1 MADAISMPSSRKP
14 TPKNALFLLL
24 SLVGMAAGGA
34 GQQGSI
40 GSLFQMII
48 RWSIIGGGLIA
59 TAAAAITAVTSNFTL
74 IDTGVP
80 ALDLMITGGLVLL
93 VGFFMIKGLISTISP
108 EAGKFLKV

>member
-1 MADAISMPSSRKP
+1 MAPAIAVKSTTS
-14 TPKNALFLLL
+14 KNRLVALFALL
-24 SLVGMAAGGA
+24 SMAAGGA
-34 GQQGSI
+34 SNQASI

-59 TAAAAITAVTSNFTL
+59 TAATAITAVINNFTL
-74 IDTGVP
+74 IETGVP

-93 VGFFMIKGLISTISP
+93 VGFFMIKGLISVLSP